1 MEHTKFIN
9 LQASLRKLAIVFVHH
24 ESGSDVQDPEMLRNY
39 TIIDIL
45 NLRSVAVIKNFCLLS
60 DKQ

>member
-1 MEHTKFIN
+1 MEHTEFIN

-24 ESGSDVQDPEMLRNY
+24 ESGSDAQDPEMLRNY

-45 NLRSVAVIKNFCLLS
+45 NLRSVAAIKNCLLS
-60 DKQ
+60 SE

>member
-1 MEHTKFIN
+1 MEHTKFTN

-24 ESGSDVQDPEMLRNY
+24 EGGSDAQDPETLRNY

-45 NLRSVAVIKNFCLLS
+45 NLCSVAAIKNFRLLS
-60 DKQ
+60 SE